1 MERCKSIMGAV
12 IAILFSVL
20 VMTAIPTEKEG
31 AIYED
36 TLRLHILANSNSKAD
51 QELKLAVRDRLL
63 EKYGSLLSY
72 KESKSGA
79 VEAVCELKEE
89 IKEDV
94 DTWIKEAGYG
104 YTSEVL
110 LGTEWYERREYEGF
124 ALPEGYYTSL
134 RVMLG
139 ASEGENWW
147 CVMYPPLCLDVACER
162 ADADDALLGYNG
174 EETRLI
180 TAGKYTVKFKV
191 LELVSEIFTSRAGR
205 G

>member
-1 MERCKSIMGAV
+1 MGAV
-12 IAILFSVL
+12 IAILFAVL
-20 VMTAIPTEKEG
+20 VMAAIPTEKEG

-51 QELKLAVRDRLL
+51 QELKLSVRDRLL
-63 EKYGSLLSY
+63 EKYGSLLSQ

-79 VEAVCELKEE
+79 VEAIYELKSE
-89 IKEDV
+89 IERDV
-94 DTWIKEAGYG
+94 DAWIKEAGFG

-110 LGTEWYERREYEGF
+110 LGTEWYERREYGDF

-147 CVMYPPLCLDVACER
+147 CVMYPPLCLDVACES
-162 ADADDALLGYNG
+162 ADADDAILGYNG
-174 EETRLI
+174 EEARLI

-191 LELVSEIFTSRAGR
+191 LELVSEIFASRVGR